1 MLTYDLSTRGEDP
14 LYVAL
19 YKHVKADVE
28 SGAIAPHEKLPSKRA
43 LARNLG
49 VGVITVEAAYAQLI
63 AEGYLYAETRR
74 GYFACDILAHAAS
87 SSPAAPADAAG
98 MHAPDE
104 RPATGGAYADRSSAP
119 RIPQR
124 SATRNGRGDET
135 DADARDR
142 MRTEA
147 PGPHRGGI
155 GNPTPASGGS
165 RSTSSAKR
173 RAEPAARRAHAAGV
187 GTVRFDLASGAAA
200 ERSFP
205 FSTWAKALRDTLSD
219 GPKEALV
226 RAGDPCGTER
236 LRRAI
241 CRHLRQTRGLDAD
254 PACVVVGAG
263 AQVLYN
269 LVVQLLGRP
278 ACIGL
283 EDPGYSKLASIY
295 ECNGLSV
302 EHLPLDSL
310 GIRTD
315 AVRAS
320 DVRLLHITPS
330 HQFPTGIVMPAS
342 RRYELLAW
350 ATESDG
356 RYILEDDYD
365 CEFRLAGKPVP
376 TLQGIDRSERV
387 IYANTFSKSLGPAFR
402 IAYLVLPDHLA
413 RAWRERLGFYTCTV
427 PAIDQMALA
436 RFIER
441 GDLER
446 FVNRTKTRCRTV
458 RDTLVGALM
467 NTPAAR
473 RLSFEGLDSGLHFVM
488 GIDARGTGDPDEDAA
503 LDRAMAESIRRQDVA
518 VEPLSRYC
526 SRPAALARASSPAPG
541 RTTCRLVV
549 SYAAL
554 PAERA
559 RAAAEALSR
568 GIAPFL

>member
-14 LYVAL
+14 LYVAI
-19 YKHVKADVE
+19 YKHIRADVE
-28 SGAIAPHEKLPSKRA
+28 SGAIEPHEKLPSKRA

-49 VGVITVEAAYAQLI
+49 VGVITVEAAYAQLV

-74 GYFACDILAHAAS
+74 GYFACDILAHAAPLP
-87 SSPAAPADAAG
+87 PAAPVDRSPGA
-98 MHAPDE
+98 HASGE
-104 RPATGGAYADRSSAP
+104 RSTAGGAYASRA
-119 RIPQR
+119 
-124 SATRNGRGDET
+124 SATRGPQRHATRGGQGDGPGVS
-135 DADARDR
+135 ARDR
-142 MRTEA
+142 MRAET

-165 RSTSSAKR
+165 RSASSAKR
-173 RAEPAARRAHAAGV
+173 HAEPAAHASRDPKAARRAHAAGA
-187 GTVRFDLASGAAA
+187 GAVRFDLASGAAA
-200 ERSFP
+200 EGSFP

-219 GPKEALV
+219 GPKDALV

-278 ACIGL
+278 ACVGL
-283 EDPGYSKLASIY
+283 EDPGYSKLARIY

-310 GIRTD
+310 GIRAD

-350 ATESDG
+350 ATEADG

-458 RDTLVGALM
+458 RDALVGALT

-473 RLSFEGLDSGLHFVM
+473 RRRS
-488 GIDARGTGDPDEDAA
+488 A
-503 LDRAMAESIRRQDVA
+503 LPRHRAV
-518 VEPLSRYC
+518 PLR
-526 SRPAALARASSPAPG
+526 RASGGPHPFATRPTGRAPEAADPPLMHGPPSPWRAP
-541 RTTCRLVV
+541 
-549 SYAAL
+549 
-554 PAERA
+554 
-559 RAAAEALSR
+559 
-568 GIAPFL
+568 